1 MSCDVAV
8 AAFLMFTS
16 GPQPTLAAPMLI
28 PAAAPAASVASE
40 PLFKDIVGRAGKLKA
55 EVGGYRKAVAGAPGA
70 VTLPAFDEFRIEI
83 GQLSTLDEQGHVLL
97 KQRGTDG
104 DLTCI
109 LHGISQDLGLRLA
122 AVIAA
127 KTGHDQDQALR
138 DMAYLLNDNIEVI
151 TAPPAPPV

>member
-8 AAFLMFTS
+8 AAFLMFAS
-16 GPQPTLAAPMLI
+16 GPQGGHAPTLVPAVAAQ
-28 PAAAPAASVASE
+28 APVASE

-55 EVGGYRKAVAGAPGA
+55 EVGDYRKALGAAGAPVA
-70 VTLPAFDEFRIEI
+70 LPQFDAFRAEI
-83 GQLSTLDEQGHVLL
+83 GQLSVLDEQGHMLL
-97 KQRGTDG
+97 KQRGSDG

-109 LHGISQDLGLRLA
+109 LHGISQDLGLKLA
-122 AVIAA
+122 AVAAA
-127 KTGHDQDQALR
+127 KTGHDQDLALR

>member
-8 AAFLMFTS
+8 AAFLMFAS
-16 GPQPTLAAPMLI
+16 NPQGSPAPMLI
-28 PAAAPAASVASE
+28 PAAAPASAVASE
-40 PLFKDIVGRAGKLKA
+40 PLFKDIVGRADKLKA
-55 EVGGYRKAVAGAPGA
+55 QVGDYRKALTGGDAPL
-70 VTLPAFDEFRIEI
+70 VLPAFDEFRAEI
-83 GQLSTLDEQGHVLL
+83 GQLSVLDEQGHVLL

-109 LHGISQDLGLRLA
+109 LHGISQDLGLKLA
-122 AVIAA
+122 AVVAA

-151 TAPPAPPV
+151 TAPPAPPA